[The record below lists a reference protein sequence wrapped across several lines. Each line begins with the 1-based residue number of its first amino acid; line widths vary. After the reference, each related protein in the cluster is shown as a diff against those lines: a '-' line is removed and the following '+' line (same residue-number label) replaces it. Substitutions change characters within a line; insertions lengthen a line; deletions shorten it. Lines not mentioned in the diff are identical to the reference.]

1 MTDAGAYRA
10 RGLGLF
16 SAPGVQQ
23 GGQGPAGPPS
33 GRRAAPRAPAAPS
46 LAPQTLQRQ
55 AYRGGV
61 KREQAGERLR
71 PVDL

>member
-16 SAPGVQQ
+16 SDPGFQQ

-33 GRRAAPRAPAAPS
+33 GHRAGPHAPSGPS

-55 AYRGGV
+55 AYHGGV
-61 KREQAGERLR
+61 KREPAGERLQ